1 MATTN
6 ITITSSDTNNN
17 SVQKTITGINP
28 DATSAQLV
36 STAQKIVALT
46 DNTYVKTDRVDKTN
60 CDTEAS
66 GKQTPTLTLSQSTV
80 TLTGSNVYTTIP
92 ITYDGDGQLYAGD
105 WSAEISGCAIGF
117 FYQNDTWNVQAQ
129 AIPAAVPGT
138 VKIMATETANYK
150 AVSTTLTFVSA

>member
-36 STAQKIVALT
+36 SAAQKIVALT
-46 DNTYVKTDRVDKTN
+46 NDTYVKTDRVDKTN

-66 GKQTPTLTLSQSTV
+66 GKQTPTLTLDGT
-80 TLTGSNVYTTIP
+80 TNLTRCEGKNKRN
-92 ITYDGDGQLYAGD
+92 L
-105 WSAEISGCAIGF
+105 
-117 FYQNDTWNVQAQ
+117 
-129 AIPAAVPGT
+129 
-138 VKIMATETANYK
+138 
-150 AVSTTLTFVSA
+150 

>member
-36 STAQKIVALT
+36 SAAQKIVALT
-46 DNTYVKTDRVDKTN
+46 DNTYVRTDRVDKTN

-66 GKQTPTLTLSQSTV
+66 GKQTPTLTLAQSTV
-80 TLTGSNVYTTIP
+80 TLIGSNKTDYIN
-92 ITYDGDGQLYAGD
+92 ITYTGDGQLFVGD
-105 WSAEISGCAIGF
+105 WSVDVPDIVAGFLTESGQLKIG
-117 FYQNDTWNVQAQ
+117 VQQ
-129 AIPAAVPGT
+129 YPAAKPCT
-138 VKIMATETANYK
+138 CTIMATETANYK